1 MLKIVGIIVGLV
13 LLATAIVA
21 SSALFTV
28 HQTQQ
33 AIVLYFG
40 KPDRVVTE
48 PGLHVRIPFA
58 EDVQYFDTRILD
70 LDPPEVQVPLV
81 DKKRI
86 NVDAYMRYQIVD
98 PLLFFQAV
106 TTESNFQD
114 RFGRLL
120 NSSLQQTI
128 ARNSLSDLLSDKR
141 DDIMKQISAEID
153 LAAPGFGVKII
164 DIRIGRTDLPVEI
177 SQNVYGRMRAERE
190 REARELRAEGKEE
203 AQKITARADREK
215 VVLVADAK
223 RKSEILRGEG
233 EADRITTLADAYGR
247 DAEFFDFYKSMQEYR
262 KGLGG
267 DSTTMVLTPDSDF
280 FRFFGQETPKK
291 N

>member
-1 MLKIVGIIVGLV
+1 MIKFIGIIVGVV
-13 LLATAIVA
+13 LLATAVVA

-28 HQTQQ
+28 HQTRQ

-48 PGLHVRIPFA
+48 PGLHVRVPFA

-106 TTESNFQD
+106 TTERNFQD
-114 RFGRLL
+114 QFGRLL

-141 DDIMKQISAEID
+141 DDIMDQISAEID

-190 REARELRAEGKEE
+190 REARELRAEGMEE
-203 AQKITARADREK
+203 SQKITARADREK

-247 DAEFFDFYKSMQEYR
+247 DPEFFDFYKSMQEYR

-280 FRFFGQETPKK
+280 FRFFGQDTVK
-291 N
+291 

>member
-1 MLKIVGIIVGLV
+1 MLKYTGIILGAVLV
-13 LLATAIVA
+13 AAAIGA
-21 SSALFTV
+21 SSTLYTV

-48 PGLHVRIPFA
+48 PGLHIRIPFA
-58 EDVQYFDTRILD
+58 EDVEYFDTRVLD

-86 NVDAYMRYQIVD
+86 NVDAYMRYKIVD

-106 TTESNFQD
+106 RTERNFQD
-114 RFGRLL
+114 RFGRLV
-120 NSSLQQTI
+120 NASLQQTI

-141 DDIMKQISAEID
+141 DDIMEQIRTEID
-153 LAAPGFGVKII
+153 LAAPSFGVRIV

-223 RKSEILRGEG
+223 RKSEIARGEG
-233 EADRITTLADAYGR
+233 EGERVTILADAYGR
-247 DAEFFDFYKSMQEYR
+247 DPEFFDFYKSMQAY
-262 KGLGG
+262 KKSLSGNT
-267 DSTTMVLTPDSDF
+267 TTMVLTPDSDF
-280 FRFFGQETPKK
+280 FRFFGQDSAK
-291 N
+291 

>member
-1 MLKIVGIIVGLV
+1 MLKYFGIITGV
-13 LLATAIVA
+13 LLVAAAIGA
-21 SSALFTV
+21 SSILYTV

-40 KPDRVVTE
+40 KPDRVVTD

-58 EDVQYFDTRILD
+58 EDLQYFDTRVLD

-86 NVDAYMRYQIVD
+86 NVDAYMRYKIVD

-106 TTESNFQD
+106 KTESNFQD
-114 RFGRLL
+114 RFGRLV
-120 NSSLQQTI
+120 NASLQQTI

-141 DDIMKQISAEID
+141 DDIMAQIRTEID
-153 LAAPGFGVKII
+153 LAAPGFGVQIV

-223 RKSEILRGEG
+223 RTSEILRGEG
-233 EADRITTLADAYGR
+233 EGKRVTILADAYGR
-247 DAEFFDFYKSMQEYR
+247 DADFFDFYKSMQAYEL
-262 KGLGG
+262 GLGG
-267 DSTTMVLTPDSDF
+267 DSTTMVLTPNSDF
-280 FRFFGQETPKK
+280 FRFFGRETKK
-291 N
+291 

>member
-1 MLKIVGIIVGLV
+1 MQKIAGIAAAVTLVAAMIVV
-13 LLATAIVA
+13 
-21 SSALFTV
+21 SMSLFTV
-28 HQTQQ
+28 HQRQQ
-33 AIVLYFG
+33 ALVVRFGEIVDVI
-40 KPDRVVTE
+40 KE
-48 PGLHVRIPFA
+48 PGLRLKYPWDEVK
-58 EDVQYFDTRILD
+58 YFDARILD

-86 NVDAYMRYQIVD
+86 NVDAYMRYRIVD
-98 PLLFFQAV
+98 PILFFQAV
-106 TTESNFQD
+106 TTEANFQD
-114 RFGRLL
+114 RFGRLV

-128 ARNSLSDLLSDKR
+128 ARSSLSELLSDKR
-141 DDIMKQISAEID
+141 DDIMAQIRAEID
-153 LAAPGFGVKII
+153 TSAPGFGVEII

-190 REARELRAEGKEE
+190 REARELRAEGNEE

-233 EADRITTLADAYGR
+233 EAERVTTLADAYGK
-247 DAEFFDFYKSMQEYR
+247 DPEFFDFYKSMQEYR
-262 KGLGG
+262 NGLGG

-280 FRFFGQETPKK
+280 FRFFGQETPRKQ
-291 N
+291 

>member
-1 MLKIVGIIVGLV
+1 MLKYTGIILGAVLV
-13 LLATAIVA
+13 AAAIGA
-21 SSALFTV
+21 SSTLYTV

-48 PGLHVRIPFA
+48 PGLHIRIPFA
-58 EDVQYFDTRILD
+58 EDVEYFDTRVLD

-86 NVDAYMRYQIVD
+86 NVDAYMRYMIVD

-106 TTESNFQD
+106 RTERNFQD
-114 RFGRLL
+114 RFGRLV
-120 NSSLQQTI
+120 NASLQQTI

-141 DDIMKQISAEID
+141 DDIMDQIRTEID
-153 LAAPGFGVKII
+153 LAAPSFGVRIV

-223 RKSEILRGEG
+223 RKSEIARGEG
-233 EADRITTLADAYGR
+233 EGERVTILADAYGR
-247 DAEFFDFYKSMQEYR
+247 DPEFFDFYKSMQAY
-262 KGLGG
+262 KKSLSGNT
-267 DSTTMVLTPDSDF
+267 TTMVLTPDSDF
-280 FRFFGQETPKK
+280 FRFFGQESAK
-291 N
+291 

>member
-1 MLKIVGIIVGLV
+1 MLKYTGIILGAVLV
-13 LLATAIVA
+13 AAAIGA
-21 SSALFTV
+21 SSTLYTV

-48 PGLHVRIPFA
+48 PGLHIRIPFA
-58 EDVQYFDTRILD
+58 EDVEYFDTRVLD

-86 NVDAYMRYQIVD
+86 NVDAYMRYKIVD

-114 RFGRLL
+114 RFGRLV
-120 NSSLQQTI
+120 NASLQQTI

-141 DDIMKQISAEID
+141 DDIMEQISAEID
-153 LAAPGFGVKII
+153 LAAPGFGVRIV

-223 RKSEILRGEG
+223 RKSEIARGEG
-233 EADRITTLADAYGR
+233 EGKRVTILADAYGR
-247 DAEFFDFYKSMQEYR
+247 DPEFFDFYKSMQAY
-262 KGLGG
+262 KKSLSGNT
-267 DSTTMVLTPDSDF
+267 TTMVLTPDSDF
-280 FRFFGQETPKK
+280 FRFFGQESAK
-291 N
+291 

>member
-1 MLKIVGIIVGLV
+1 MGKLAGI
-13 LLATAIVA
+13 ATAVILVA
-21 SSALFTV
+21 AMIFASTAMFTV
-28 HQTQQ
+28 HQTKQ
-33 AIVLYFG
+33 ALVLRFG
-40 KPDRVVTE
+40 DVVRVVKE
-48 PGLHVRIPFA
+48 PGLQWKWPWAEEVR
-58 EDVQYFDTRILD
+58 YFDTRILD

-86 NVDAYMRYQIVD
+86 NVDAYMRYKIVD

-106 TTESNFQD
+106 TTEINFQD
-114 RFGRLL
+114 RFGRLV

-128 ARNSLSDLLSDKR
+128 ARSSLSELLSDKR
-141 DDIMKQISAEID
+141 DDIMAQIRAEVD
-153 LAAPGFGVKII
+153 QSAPGFGVEII

-190 REARELRAEGKEE
+190 REARELRAEGNEE

-233 EADRITTLADAYGR
+233 EAERITTLADAYGR
-247 DAEFFDFYKSMQEYR
+247 DPEFFDFYKSMQEYR
-262 KGLGG
+262 KSLGG
-267 DSTTMVLTPDSDF
+267 ESTTMVLTPDSDF
-280 FRFFGQETPKK
+280 FRFFGQEQKK
-291 N
+291 

>member
-1 MLKIVGIIVGLV
+1 MQRIAGIAAAVILV
-13 LLATAIVA
+13 AAMIVA

-40 KPDRVVTE
+40 KPDRVITD

-106 TTESNFQD
+106 TNESNFQD
-114 RFGRLL
+114 RFGRLV

-128 ARNSLSDLLSDKR
+128 ARSSLSELLSDKR
-141 DDIMKQISAEID
+141 DDIMAQIRAEID
-153 LAAPGFGVKII
+153 TSAPGFGVRIV

-190 REARELRAEGKEE
+190 REARELRAEGNEE

-233 EADRITTLADAYGR
+233 EAERITTLANAYGK
-247 DAEFFDFYKSMQEYR
+247 DPEFFDFYKSMQEYR

-280 FRFFGQETPKK
+280 FRFFGQEAAK
-291 N
+291 

>member
-1 MLKIVGIIVGLV
+1 MLKFIGIIVGLV

-48 PGLHVRIPFA
+48 PGLHVQIPFA

-141 DDIMKQISAEID
+141 ADIMKQISAEID

-247 DAEFFDFYKSMQEYR
+247 DPEFFDFYKSMQEYR

-280 FRFFGQETPKK
+280 FRFFGQDRAK
-291 N
+291 

>member
-1 MLKIVGIIVGLV
+1 MLKYAGIILGVVLV
-13 LLATAIVA
+13 VAAIGA
-21 SSALFTV
+21 SSILYTV

-48 PGLHVRIPFA
+48 AGLHMRVPFA
-58 EDVQYFDTRILD
+58 EDVQYFDTRVLD

-86 NVDAYMRYQIVD
+86 NVDAYMRYKIVD
-98 PLLFFQAV
+98 PLLFFQTV
-106 TTESNFQD
+106 TTETNFQD
-114 RFGRLL
+114 RFGRLV
-120 NSSLQQTI
+120 NASLQQTI

-141 DDIMKQISAEID
+141 DDIMAQIRTEID
-153 LAAPGFGVKII
+153 LAAPGFGVRIV

-223 RKSEILRGEG
+223 RKSEIARGEG
-233 EADRITTLADAYGR
+233 EGERVTILADAYGR
-247 DAEFFDFYKSMQEYR
+247 DEDFFDFYKSMQAYQ
-262 KGLGG
+262 KSLGG
-267 DSTTMVLTPDSDF
+267 DNTTMVLTPDSDF
-280 FRFFGQETPKK
+280 FRYFGQEARE
-291 N
+291 

>member
-1 MLKIVGIIVGLV
+1 MLKFIGIIVGLV

-40 KPDRVVTE
+40 KPDRVITE
-48 PGLHVRIPFA
+48 PGLHIRIPFA
-58 EDVQYFDTRILD
+58 EDVEYFDTRVLD

-86 NVDAYMRYQIVD
+86 NVDAYMRYKIVD

-106 TTESNFQD
+106 RTERNFQD
-114 RFGRLL
+114 RFGRLV
-120 NSSLQQTI
+120 NASLQQTI

-141 DDIMKQISAEID
+141 DDIMEQIRTEID
-153 LAAPGFGVKII
+153 LAAPSFGVRIV

-223 RKSEILRGEG
+223 RKSEIARGEG
-233 EADRITTLADAYGR
+233 EGERVTILADAYGR
-247 DAEFFDFYKSMQEYR
+247 DPDFFDFYKSMQAY
-262 KGLGG
+262 KKSLGG
-267 DSTTMVLTPDSDF
+267 NTTTMVLTPDSDF
-280 FRFFGQETPKK
+280 FRFFGQETAK
-291 N
+291 

>member
-1 MLKIVGIIVGLV
+1 MGKIAGI
-13 LLATAIVA
+13 ATAVVLVSAMIFA
-21 SSALFTV
+21 STAMFTV

-33 AIVLYFG
+33 ALVLRFG
-40 KPDRVVTE
+40 DVVRVVKE
-48 PGLHVRIPFA
+48 PGLQWKWPWAEEVR
-58 EDVQYFDTRILD
+58 YFDTRILD

-86 NVDAYMRYQIVD
+86 NVDAYMRYKIID

-106 TTESNFQD
+106 TTEVNFQD
-114 RFGRLL
+114 RFGRLV

-141 DDIMKQISAEID
+141 DDIMKQIRAEID
-153 LAAPGFGVKII
+153 LSAPGFGVEII

-190 REARELRAEGKEE
+190 REARELRAEGNEE

-233 EADRITTLADAYGR
+233 EAERITTLADAYGR
-247 DAEFFDFYKSMQEYR
+247 DPEFFDFYKSMQEYR

-267 DSTTMVLTPDSDF
+267 ESTTMVLTPDSDF
-280 FRFFGQETPKK
+280 FRFFGQETPRKQ
-291 N
+291 

>member
-1 MLKIVGIIVGLV
+1 MLKIIGIIVGLV

-141 DDIMKQISAEID
+141 DDIMKEISTEID

-190 REARELRAEGKEE
+190 REARELRAEGNEE

-233 EADRITTLADAYGR
+233 EADRITTLANAYGR
-247 DAEFFDFYKSMQEYR
+247 DPEFFDFYKSMQEYR

-267 DSTTMVLTPDSDF
+267 NSTTMVLTPDSDF
-280 FRFFGQETPKK
+280 FRFFGQDKAK
-291 N
+291 

>member
-1 MLKIVGIIVGLV
+1 MLKYTGIILGAVLV
-13 LLATAIVA
+13 AAAIGA
-21 SSALFTV
+21 SSTLYTV

-48 PGLHVRIPFA
+48 PGLHIRIPFA
-58 EDVQYFDTRILD
+58 EDVEYFDTRVLD

-86 NVDAYMRYQIVD
+86 NVDAYMRYKIVD

-106 TTESNFQD
+106 TTERNFQD
-114 RFGRLL
+114 RFGRLV
-120 NSSLQQTI
+120 NASLQQTI

-141 DDIMKQISAEID
+141 DDIMKQIRTEID
-153 LAAPGFGVKII
+153 LAAPSFGVRIV

-223 RKSEILRGEG
+223 RKSEIARGEG
-233 EADRITTLADAYGR
+233 EGERVTILADAYGR
-247 DAEFFDFYKSMQEYR
+247 DPEFFDFYKSMQAY
-262 KGLGG
+262 KKSLSGNT
-267 DSTTMVLTPDSDF
+267 TTMVLTPDSDF
-280 FRFFGQETPKK
+280 FRFFGQESAK
-291 N
+291 

>member
-1 MLKIVGIIVGLV
+1 MKKAFGVILLIVLIGG
-13 LLATAIVA
+13 
-21 SSALFTV
+21 LFTANLFLYTV
-28 HQTQQ
+28 DQRQQ

-48 PGLHVRIPFA
+48 PGLHVRIPVA
-58 EDVQYFDTRILD
+58 EEVRYFDTRILD

-86 NVDAYMRYQIVD
+86 NVDAYMRYQIID

-106 TTESNFQD
+106 TSESGFQD
-114 RFGRLL
+114 RFGRQL
-120 NSSLQQTI
+120 NSALQQTI
-128 ARNSLSDLLSDKR
+128 ARSSLSELLSDKR
-141 DDIMKQISAEID
+141 DDIMAQISTEIN

-190 REARELRAEGKEE
+190 REARELRAEGNEE

-233 EADRITTLADAYGR
+233 EGERITTLANAYGR
-247 DAEFFDFYKSMQEYR
+247 DPEFFDFYKSMQEYR
-262 KGLGG
+262 NSLGG

-280 FRFFGQETPKK
+280 FRFFGQETPRK
-291 N
+291 

>member
-1 MLKIVGIIVGLV
+1 MLKYTGIILGVVLV
-13 LLATAIVA
+13 AVAIGA
-21 SSALFTV
+21 SSTLYTV

-40 KPDRVVTE
+40 KPDRVITE
-48 PGLHVRIPFA
+48 PGLHIRIPFA
-58 EDVQYFDTRILD
+58 EDVEYFDTRVLD

-86 NVDAYMRYQIVD
+86 NVDAYMRYKIVD

-106 TTESNFQD
+106 TTERNFQD
-114 RFGRLL
+114 RFGRLV
-120 NSSLQQTI
+120 NASLQQTI

-141 DDIMKQISAEID
+141 DDIMEQIRTEID
-153 LAAPGFGVKII
+153 LAAPSFGVRIV

-223 RKSEILRGEG
+223 RKSEIARGEG
-233 EADRITTLADAYGR
+233 EGERVTILADAYGR
-247 DAEFFDFYKSMQEYR
+247 DPDFFDFYKSMQAY
-262 KGLGG
+262 KKSLGG
-267 DSTTMVLTPDSDF
+267 NTTTMVLTPNSDF
-280 FRFFGQETPKK
+280 FRFFGQETAK
-291 N
+291 

>member
-1 MLKIVGIIVGLV
+1 MLKFVGIIVGLV

-98 PLLFFQAV
+98 PLLFFQSV
-106 TTESNFQD
+106 TTENNFQD
-114 RFGRLL
+114 RFGRLV

-128 ARNSLSDLLSDKR
+128 ARNSLGDLLSEKR
-141 DDIMKQISAEID
+141 ANIMKQIRAEID
-153 LAAPGFGVKII
+153 LAAPSFGVKII

-177 SQNVYGRMRAERE
+177 SQNVYDRMRAERE

-233 EADRITTLADAYGR
+233 EAERITTLADAYGR
-247 DAEFFDFYKSMQEYR
+247 DPEFFDFYKSMQEYR

-280 FRFFGQETPKK
+280 FRFFGQESRK
-291 N
+291 